1 MILALKFLTR
11 MFQKI
16 KFWVNSGHV
25 TSYKGKKRPNLILKS
40 VQSQKI
46 VETSEN
52 FVKLELLTEFTNKN
66 RQKI

>member
-1 MILALKFLTR
+1 M
-11 MFQKI
+11 
-16 KFWVNSGHV
+16 
-25 TSYKGKKRPNLILKS
+25 LKS

-52 FVKLELLTEFTNKN
+52 FVKLELLTELTNKN

>member
-25 TSYKGKKRPNLILKS
+25 TSYKGQKMPNFIIKT

-52 FVKLELLTEFTNKN
+52 FVKLELLTELTNKN